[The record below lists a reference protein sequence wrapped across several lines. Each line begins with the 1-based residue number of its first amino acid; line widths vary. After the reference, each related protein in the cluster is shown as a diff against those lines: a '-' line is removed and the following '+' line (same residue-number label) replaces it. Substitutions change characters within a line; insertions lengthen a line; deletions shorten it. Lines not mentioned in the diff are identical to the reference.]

1 MKKETAPTLN
11 DSDRALDG
19 AAKAPSVG
27 NMFAN
32 CIYKFDKLDHRAQ
45 LANQTVGVLL
55 KGLKLSDIAKTYT
68 KNTAASVLF
77 VLIALKPC
85 CRVWHYFCFA
95 FRRSSASLFFSSS
108 FFFSFLT
115 HKERERVERWCAYVA
130 QMCK

>member
-68 KNTAASVLF
+68 KIQLLLLREREREPLCSNCIKALLSCLALF
-77 VLIALKPC
+77 L
-85 CRVWHYFCFA
+85 
-95 FRRSSASLFFSSS
+95 FRFPKVFRFSFLFFFFFLFFSD
-108 FFFSFLT
+108 T
-115 HKERERVERWCAYVA
+115 
-130 QMCK
+130 